1 MFDGGR
7 VFPGLGDAGAH
18 VTYVMDAGWATFV
31 LSHWVREE
39 GLYTMSEAVRRM
51 TSASARILGIHDRG
65 TLKPG
70 MRADV
75 NIFDAD
81 QVKEAYP
88 QRVYEF
94 SGGAPRLTQRS
105 IRYKATLVN
114 GKINVIDGEHTGTHA
129 GQVLRHARGDGR

>member
-1 MFDGGR
+1 
-7 VFPGLGDAGAH
+7 
-18 VTYVMDAGWATFV
+18 MDAGWATFV
-31 LSHWVREE
+31 LAHWVRKE

-51 TSASARILGIHDRG
+51 TSASARILGIVDRG

-81 QVKEAYP
+81 QVNEEYP
-88 QRVYEF
+88 YRVHDF
-94 SGGAPRLTQRS
+94 PGGAPRLMQRLVG
-105 IRYKATLVN
+105 YKATLVN

-129 GQVLRHARGDGR
+129 GRVLRHKGGDGG